1 MPIPGFA
8 NSESDVGNGPRALVR
23 RHGSPLLVLDCD
35 RVRVQY
41 HRLAAALPGVDLHYA
56 IKALSHPSVIATL
69 NDAGS
74 SFDISSM
81 GELALVA
88 SLGVRPN
95 RLINTHPIKSGRD
108 ILESLQYGCATFV
121 VDNALEIEKFIPYR
135 DRVSLVLR
143 LGLRSRDA
151 VVDLSKKFGCA
162 LEDAISLLELGRR
175 LGLRVSGIS
184 FHVGSQCASPRG
196 HVEAINESRI
206 LIEKVHRSQLHEIR
220 LLDIGGGFPASYAT
234 KAPDIDSFC
243 APIRA
248 ALSELPN
255 GIRIVAEPGRYIA
268 APAMEGIATVI
279 GKARR
284 GNSFWYYL
292 DDGVYGSFNG
302 RLYDPDV
309 RYPLRAISDS
319 LETSSH
325 PSVLAGPT
333 CDSID
338 IIEENIAIPELEI
351 GDLIVG
357 SSMGAYTI
365 GSASEFNSLPRTT
378 ILVLNG
384 PPILKPEGSPGRQSH
399 LRPG

>member
-1 MPIPGFA
+1 MPISGFLV
-8 NSESDVGNGPRALVR
+8 SESDVGNGPRALVR
-23 RHGSPLLVLDCD
+23 RHGSPLLVLDCE

-41 HRLAAALPGVDLHYA
+41 HRLAAALPGVELHYA
-56 IKALSHPSVIATL
+56 IKALSHPSVITTL

-88 SLGVRPN
+88 SLGIRPN

-108 ILESLQYGCATFV
+108 ILESLQYGCTTFV
-121 VDNALEIEKFIPYR
+121 VDNVLEIEKFIPYR

-143 LGLRSRDA
+143 LGLRSLDA

-175 LGLRVSGIS
+175 LGLRISGIS

-206 LIEKVHRSQLHEIR
+206 LIEKIRRSHLDEIR

-234 KAPDIDSFC
+234 KAPDIDAFC
-243 APIRA
+243 TPIRA
-248 ALSELPN
+248 ALSELPD

-284 GNSFWYYL
+284 GDAFWYYL

-309 RYPLRAISDS
+309 RYPLRAISDN
-319 LETSSH
+319 LGAPR

-338 IIEENIAIPELEI
+338 IIEENISIPELEI

-384 PPILKPEGSPGRQSH
+384 PPTVKPDCSRERQLQ